1 MRAPFWLGSV
11 VLFFVAGCGEDS
23 PLEKPEALSFPAS
36 FRFGTATAGFQVEMG
51 CPKTAKADCE
61 FPSDWTD
68 YVTRPELV
76 AQKNLYLSGDPPSR
90 GPGFFELYPQDIAR
104 AKQELHSNALRLSIE
119 WGRVFPNPTDGI
131 NGYEALRKAADPKAL
146 AFYHG
151 VFSALRQNGIKP
163 LATVI
168 HYVLPAWIHDAYGC
182 HTNFA
187 GCKNRGWLDHDRI
200 LSEAAKYAG
209 FLGREFGAE
218 VDDWATE
225 NEPFTAVI
233 IAGYLFQTEQRTHP
247 PAVVLE
253 SDAARAVLNAE
264 IEGHAR
270 MYDALKAADTADA
283 DGDGQAARVGLVY
296 NMEAVAPADPQNE
309 IDVSGAKNFD
319 YLLNRV
325 FLNATI
331 RGDLDANL
339 DGKTVHRTDLA
350 GRMDFLGVN
359 YYARNVVQGSPKSF
373 LPQLSPLLNF
383 NILTVEY
390 DWNYA
395 RGLYEVLDSVK
406 GFGIP
411 LVVTETG
418 VEDAS
423 DSGSAAA
430 WVVRS
435 LTWVSRAIA
444 DGIPVEGY
452 YYWTLMDNYE
462 WNHGMNVKMGLYAV
476 DPNDPQK
483 TRRAR
488 RAVPIYGQIAQA
500 GRIPKELTDQYKEP
514 RDPPHSDGGTTP
526 TAIRIGAAAKAR

>member
-1 MRAPFWLGSV
+1 
-11 VLFFVAGCGEDS
+11 
-23 PLEKPEALSFPAS
+23 
-36 FRFGTATAGFQVEMG
+36 MG
-51 CPKTAKADCE
+51 CPKTANADCE

-182 HTNFA
+182 HTNFS

-309 IDVSGAKNFD
+309 IDVSGAKHFD